1 MKRFALLK
9 LVGKNK
15 DARRD
20 PREQQTPLT
29 RPLPPAVEARRLKLL
44 DRAVRVE
51 ASRLKPKSVHH
62 ANLRATPVAEAPIS
76 FPVNG
81 ALGEALVQNPENPSD
96 WTNFDIGGVVRLFRT
111 GGVGAHRLTL

>member
-1 MKRFALLK
+1 MKQFAPLK

-15 DARRD
+15 DARRNT
-20 PREQQTPLT
+20 REQQTPLM

-62 ANLRATPVAEAPIS
+62 ANLRATLVAEAPIS

-81 ALGEALVQNPENPSD
+81 ALGEALVKTQR
-96 WTNFDIGGVVRLFRT
+96 TRQIGPTSISVEWLGSFGRVE
-111 GGVGAHRLTL
+111 

>member
-1 MKRFALLK
+1 MKQSAPLK
-9 LVGKNK
+9 LVEKNN
-15 DARRD
+15 DGRRNT
-20 PREQQTPLT
+20 RGQQTPLT

-62 ANLRATPVAEAPIS
+62 VNLRATLVAEAPIS

-81 ALGEALVQNPENPSD
+81 ALGEALAKTQR
-96 WTNFDIGGVVRLFRT
+96 TRQIGPTSILAESLGSSGRVE
-111 GGVGAHRLTL
+111 

>member
-1 MKRFALLK
+1 M
-9 LVGKNK
+9 
-15 DARRD
+15 
-20 PREQQTPLT
+20 

-62 ANLRATPVAEAPIS
+62 VNLRATPVAEAPIS

-81 ALGEALVQNPENPSD
+81 ALGKALVKIQ
-96 WTNFDIGGVVRLFRT
+96 RT
-111 GGVGAHRLTL
+111 RQTGPTLTLVEWLGSSGRVE

>member
-1 MKRFALLK
+1 MKQSAPLK
-9 LVGKNK
+9 LVEKNK
-15 DARRD
+15 DARRNTI
-20 PREQQTPLT
+20 EQQTPLT

-44 DRAVRVE
+44 DLAVRVE

-81 ALGEALVQNPENPSD
+81 ALGKALAQ
-96 WTNFDIGGVVRLFRT
+96 IQRT
-111 GGVGAHRLTL
+111 RQTGLTLILAE

>member
-1 MKRFALLK
+1 M
-9 LVGKNK
+9 
-15 DARRD
+15 
-20 PREQQTPLT
+20 

-44 DRAVRVE
+44 DQAVRVE

-81 ALGEALVQNPENPSD
+81 ALGKALVKIQ
-96 WTNFDIGGVVRLFRT
+96 RT
-111 GGVGAHRLTL
+111 RQTGPTLILVEWSGSSGRVE